1 MRTAAEPGKGA
12 RKGARGNDPKPERAA
27 YEVEENMGTSK
38 WLRSAALSLA
48 LAALATPA
56 LAADLSMWVRA
67 SGANA
72 AQHLI
77 DLWNSGH
84 PDKINLTVI
93 PDNQMVSKLATGVK
107 AGEVPDAI
115 SFDLIYMPDFMRAG
129 FLTDITDQMKADPNF
144 AKVAPAFTNLATYKD
159 RIYGTGFTPDVS
171 ILIYNKDLFRKA
183 GLDPDKPPKTLDDIH
198 QDARKSARS
207 APTFTASIS
216 RAPAR
221 AATSSPPR
229 R

>member
-1 MRTAAEPGKGA
+1 
-12 RKGARGNDPKPERAA
+12 
-27 YEVEENMGTSK
+27 MGTSK
-38 WLRSAALSLA
+38 WFTSAALSAA
-48 LAALATPA
+48 LAALTTPA

-115 SFDLIYMPDFMRAG
+115 ERLLRRY
-129 FLTDITDQMKADPNF
+129 LET
-144 AKVAPAFTNLATYKD
+144 
-159 RIYGTGFTPDVS
+159 
-171 ILIYNKDLFRKA
+171 
-183 GLDPDKPPKTLDDIH
+183 
-198 QDARKSARS
+198 
-207 APTFTASIS
+207 
-216 RAPAR
+216 RAPQENLRQFFSRHSNDELREFLAGELAAAVAR
-221 AATSSPPR
+221 DPSPGRVPHGVEG
-229 R
+229 